1 MSGISSIANSLTSSL
16 LSSLLSGSTTSANAQ
31 SSGAVSDIVSL
42 LGGSSSNSDESL
54 YNIFSGSQ
62 GPDPTDPMYSIL
74 LSAESASIIQANPSM
89 VQQILSA
96 DQTSAGS
103 SASSGAAASQ
113 TTSTQAL
120 VQELENMNLLTIAPD
135 TLMSMLQND
144 IASQGSAV
152 QAASSQVNQTA

>member
-1 MSGISSIANSLTSSL
+1 MSDISGIANSLTSSL

-31 SSGAVSDIVSL
+31 SSGGVSDIVSL
-42 LGGSSSNSDESL
+42 LGGSSSSSDASL

-62 GPDPTDPMYSIL
+62 GSDSTGAMYSIL

-103 SASSGAAASQ
+103 SASSGAAG
-113 TTSTQAL
+113 L
-120 VQELENMNLLTIAPD
+120 RRPAPRP
-135 TLMSMLQND
+135 
-144 IASQGSAV
+144 
-152 QAASSQVNQTA
+152 SSKSWRT

>member
-1 MSGISSIANSLTSSL
+1 MSDISGIANSLTSSL

-31 SSGAVSDIVSL
+31 GSGAVSDIVSL
-42 LGGSSSNSDESL
+42 LGGSSSSPDASL
-54 YNIFSGSQ
+54 YNIFSGAQ
-62 GPDPTDPMYSIL
+62 GPDSTDPMYSIL
-74 LSAESASIIQANPSM
+74 LSAESASMIQADPSM
-89 VQQILSA
+89 VQQMLSA
-96 DQTSAGS
+96 DQTQAGS
-103 SASSGAAASQ
+103 SASSGASGSQ

-144 IASQGSAV
+144 IASQGSAA